1 MAERIYGDGSN
12 GRIRGERSAETQ
24 AADREAETGASTRI
38 RGEQPADDRVYD
50 ERAVRADGTEAE
62 EEGAKETNDSSP
74 LRKVAVGVGIAGL
87 VGVGATA
94 YAAHKTHEGVE
105 RLGGDIANA
114 VGQVLMN
121 GASELDRRIPAIGA
135 PKPDKDDKENG
146 WEFDV

>member
-1 MAERIYGDGSN
+1 
-12 GRIRGERSAETQ
+12 

-50 ERAVRADGTEAE
+50 ARAVRADGTEAE
-62 EEGAKETNDSSP
+62 EGAEETKDSSP
-74 LRKVAVGVGIAGL
+74 LRKVAVGAGIAGL
-87 VGVGATA
+87 VAGGATA
-94 YAAHKTHEGVE
+94 DAAHKPHEGVE

>member
-12 GRIRGERSAETQ
+12 GRIRGERPSEAQT
-24 AADREAETGASTRI
+24 ADREAETGASARI
-38 RGEQPADDRVYD
+38 RGEQPVDDRVY
-50 ERAVRADGTEAE
+50 EARAVRADGTEVEEDAE
-62 EEGAKETNDSSP
+62 ETKGSSP
-74 LRKVAVGVGIAGL
+74 LRKVAVGAGIAGL

-114 VGQVLMN
+114 IGQVLLN
-121 GASELDRRIPAIGA
+121 GASDLERRIPAIGA

>member
-24 AADREAETGASTRI
+24 AADREAETGASARI
-38 RGEQPADDRVYD
+38 RGEQPAEDRVYD
-50 ERAVRADGTEAE
+50 ARAARADGTEAE
-62 EEGAKETNDSSP
+62 EGAEATNDSSP

-94 YAAHKTHEGVE
+94 YVAHKTHEGVE

>member
-12 GRIRGERSAETQ
+12 GRIRGERPSEAQT
-24 AADREAETGASTRI
+24 ADREAETGASTRI
-38 RGEQPADDRVYD
+38 RGEQPADDRVY
-50 ERAVRADGTEAE
+50 EARAVRADGTEV
-62 EEGAKETNDSSP
+62 EEGAEEANDSSP
-74 LRKVAVGVGIAGL
+74 LRKVAVGAGIAGL
-87 VGVGATA
+87 VAVGATA